1 MDRTWKR
8 FGFAIAVA
16 LASATPAGALT
27 VPYTE
32 DFTSGTANWLNATSG
47 ALTFNATGGPDGG
60 SYVSTTAA
68 SINNPG
74 TIQFRAN
81 NSADASGDAYVGNWT
96 GGNVTLLEADVIHNS
111 PDALTFFFRIS
122 AGPAFIGLVPTPVS
136 PNTWTHISLAIDPAN
151 PLLIPEGPVTFASVF
166 GNVQNLQIGVSV
178 PLADEGIPYTYGID
192 KVSISAVPE
201 PMTGILLSGG
211 LIALAWPPRRRR
223 RRA

>member
-1 MDRTWKR
+1 MIWKSQMQKLVI
-8 FGFAIAVA
+8 AIA
-16 LASATPAGALT
+16 LAMATPAGALT
-27 VPYTE
+27 APFTE
-32 DFTSGTANWLNATSG
+32 DFATSTSNWLNATSG

-81 NSADASGDAYVGNWT
+81 AANDASGDAFVGNWT
-96 GGNVTLLEADVIHNS
+96 GGAVTELSADVIHDA

-122 AGPAFIGLVPTPVS
+122 AGPAFIGVVPVPVQ
-136 PNTWTHISLAIDPAN
+136 PNVWTHISLAIDPSN

-178 PLADEGIPYTYGID
+178 PVADEGVPYTYGLD
-192 KVSISAVPE
+192 KVTIVPE
-201 PMTGILLSGG
+201 PVTGALLSGG
-211 LIALAWPPRRRR
+211 LIALSWRGRRRR
-223 RRA
+223 